1 MKGNRS
7 LMTMVVVVLAGC
19 SAQGGTMAPVE
30 DRTGHSNN
38 SANYGNRVV
47 EQPET
52 TPAATRTKA
61 YVAPPTTSPVIAPAK
76 SAPTQKAYKPAK
88 TNAAATSL
96 VSIADAKIKGGQYD
110 QAAASLERALRHDA
124 KNADIWSRLAEVRL
138 LQQDYSQAES
148 TALKSNALSN
158 GNKPLMSKNWRLISK
173 TRRLRGDGE
182 GADEAEVR
190 SYTLSKGHP
199 N

>member
-7 LMTMVVVVLAGC
+7 LMTMVIVVLAGC

-52 TPAATRTKA
+52 TAAATSTKA
-61 YVAPPTTSPVIAPAK
+61 YVAPPTAAPVSAPAK
-76 SAPTQKAYKPAK
+76 QTSKQKAYKPAK

-124 KNADIWSRLAEVRL
+124 KNADIWSRLAGVRL

-158 GNKPLMSKNWRLISK
+158 GNKPLMSKNWLLISK

-190 SYTLSKGHP
+190 AYTLSK
-199 N
+199 

>member
-1 MKGNRS
+1 MSKSG
-7 LMTMVVVVLAGC
+7 LLAIVVVVLAGC
-19 SAQGGTMAPVE
+19 SAQGGTMAPFE
-30 DRTGHSNN
+30 DPTGNNN

-47 EQPET
+47 EQPEST
-52 TPAATRTKA
+52 ASAARTKA
-61 YVAPPTTSPVIAPAK
+61 YVAPPTTAPV
-76 SAPTQKAYKPAK
+76 SAPTTSASPQQSYKPAK

-124 KNADIWSRLAEVRL
+124 KNADIWSKLAEVRL

-158 GNKPLMSKNWRLISK
+158 GN
-173 TRRLRGDGE
+173 
-182 GADEAEVR
+182 
-190 SYTLSKGHP
+190 
-199 N
+199 

>member
-1 MKGNRS
+1 MGKSG
-7 LMTMVVVVLAGC
+7 LLAIAVIILAGC
-19 SAQGGTMAPVE
+19 SVQGGTMAPVE
-30 DRTGHSNN
+30 DRTGNN
-38 SANYGNRVV
+38 SSANYGNRVI
-47 EQPET
+47 EQPNT
-52 TPAATRTKA
+52 TATAAQTKA
-61 YVAPPTTSPVIAPAK
+61 YVAPPTTAPVTAPSQ
-76 SAPTQKAYKPAK
+76 SAPSQEAYKPAK

-124 KNADIWSRLAEVRL
+124 KNADIWSKLAEVRL

-158 GNKPLMSKNWRLISK
+158 GNRPLMSKNWRLISK
-173 TRRLRGDGE
+173 TRRLRGDAQ

-190 SYTLSKGHP
+190 AYQLSK
-199 N
+199 

>member
-7 LMTMVVVVLAGC
+7 FMTLVVVVLAGC

-52 TPAATRTKA
+52 TTAATSTKA
-61 YVAPPTTSPVIAPAK
+61 YVAPPTAAPV
-76 SAPTQKAYKPAK
+76 SAPSKQAPRQKAYKPAK

-124 KNADIWSRLAEVRL
+124 NNADIWSRLAEVRL

-158 GNKPLMSKNWRLISK
+158 GNKPLMSKNWLLISK

-190 SYTLSKGHP
+190 AYTLSK
-199 N
+199 